1 MVIPDHM
8 WHAGRAAA
16 EGAGE
21 SAPDNAD
28 DIVPEIGDWR
38 AFKSRLLASSGDP
51 VSRAVHW
58 KPDITCSACLMPLA
72 CHNRASQEMN
82 DHGLML

>member
-1 MVIPDHM
+1 MYARYGMNMVESMVIPDHM
-8 WHAGRAAA
+8 WHAARAAA

-38 AFKSRLLASSGDP
+38 AFKSRLLASSGDL
-51 VSRAVHW
+51 VHV
-58 KPDITCSACLMPLA
+58 PCIGSLTSHAA
-72 CHNRASQEMN
+72 HV
-82 DHGLML
+82 